1 MGERKVYYK
10 KTKIRGACEAA
21 NQYVLCHR
29 WAMIGGYDHP
39 CRGGR
44 GRRRGKFRWGVNKV
58 SIIDG
63 VSTLGEA

>member
-39 CRGGR
+39 CRGG
-44 GRRRGKFRWGVNKV
+44 GEGEEGEE
-58 SIIDG
+58 SSDG
-63 VSTLGEA
+63 GE

>member
-39 CRGGR
+39 CRGGKEKKER
-44 GRRRGKFRWGVNKV
+44 KVQMGGNKV
-58 SIIDG
+58 SIH
-63 VSTLGEA
+63 